1 MRAAALLPW
10 QNSAR
15 AFGTAMRCRHRWL
28 SFAAYITWVCCTA
41 TAMELM
47 WRSGGGSD
55 ESLIG
60 INGLSARVGSTH
72 AVHARRSH
80 HLATYL
86 HQLTSPSSGPVFPQ
100 GSLLPRLAWL
110 ASELRS
116 LCGAWEFNFH
126 LGHMVLSLQYL
137 EWPLA
142 VLYACV
148 RAVLVCSLC
157 VCALPSFPIVDRLAS
172 HGFQFVW
179 RECRMS
185 VLCLW
190 FDDAGRCSTLKR
202 L

>member
-86 HQLTSPSSGPVFPQ
+86 LLHVPTHFPEL
-100 GSLLPRLAWL
+100 GSRVSAGFFASTAGVVGQRAQVALWSMGVHLPL
-110 ASELRS
+110 
-116 LCGAWEFNFH
+116 GAHGAFA
-126 LGHMVLSLQYL
+126 
-137 EWPLA
+137 A
-142 VLYACV
+142 VLGMAAGSAVRV
-148 RAVLVCSLC
+148 RASRSRVLLVCLCASLVPHC
-157 VCALPSFPIVDRLAS
+157 
-172 HGFQFVW
+172 G
-179 RECRMS
+179 
-185 VLCLW
+185 
-190 FDDAGRCSTLKR
+190 
-202 L
+202 